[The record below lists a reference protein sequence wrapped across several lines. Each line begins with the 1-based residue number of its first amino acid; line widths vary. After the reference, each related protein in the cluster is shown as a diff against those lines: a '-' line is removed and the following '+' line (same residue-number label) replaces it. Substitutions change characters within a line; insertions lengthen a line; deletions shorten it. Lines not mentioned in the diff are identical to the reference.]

1 MMASILIVEDDPTLA
16 FALAGHCRGAG
27 YEVRRADSLRA
38 AEQALAAALP
48 DLLLL
53 DLNLP
58 DGHGVRL
65 LETLRKRS
73 ALPVIILSVLDDE
86 AEILAGFAA
95 GADDYVTK
103 PFSAAIL
110 LARIRAA
117 LGESKSARALY
128 HDEAKTAILAN
139 GVPLALTPTEYR
151 LLARLMAHWGQTVTR
166 ERLLARL
173 WDDDGHYVED
183 NTLSQTVRRL
193 REKLGDH
200 ATISTV
206 RGIGY
211 RLEDKP

>member
-1 MMASILIVEDDPTLA
+1 MASILMAEDDPTLA
-16 FALAGHCRGAG
+16 FALTEHCQGAG
-27 YEVRRADSLRA
+27 YEVCRATSLAA
-38 AEQALAAALP
+38 AEQALAVALP

-65 LETLRKRS
+65 LEQLRKRS
-73 ALPVIILSVLDDE
+73 SLPVIILSVLDDE
-86 AEILAGFAA
+86 SDILTGFAA
-95 GADDYVTK
+95 GANDYVTK

-117 LGESKSARALY
+117 LGEGKNTHSLY
-128 HDEAKTAILAN
+128 HDEAKTVILAN
-139 GVPLALTPTEYR
+139 GAPLALTPTEYR
-151 LLARLMAHWGQTVTR
+151 LLARLMTHWGQTVTR
-166 ERLLARL
+166 EQLLARL
-173 WDDDGHYVED
+173 WDDDGYYVED

-193 REKLGDH
+193 REKLGDY

-211 RLEDKP
+211 RLEDQP